1 MSAYDVHVQVIF
13 NTEVQVPINILT
25 FIYVN
30 LSHNTEYYVDLYSNK
45 MITTWSIIK
54 HQFCK

>member
-13 NTEVQVPINILT
+13 NTEVQVPVNILT

-30 LSHNTEYYVDLYSNK
+30 LSHNREYYVDL
-45 MITTWSIIK
+45 
-54 HQFCK
+54 